1 MTINDLLKITQKYC
15 DPREQ
20 VLIKKAYFCA
30 EKIHQGEKRGTGEAY
45 IMHPLM
51 TAKWLAENELDADT
65 ISAALLHDVV
75 ENNPSESQE
84 IKKIFGAHIAELV
97 DGVTKL
103 GKIKIKKSWFLLFK
117 IFQNQQEK
125 QLGFERHVESLRKML
140 MAMSKDIRVIF
151 IKFADRLH
159 NMQTLNGVYPQ
170 KRERIARE
178 TIEIYAPLAYRLGM
192 GELKGTLEDLAFP
205 YAYPKEYEWVKKI
218 AGPKYQEKG
227 KHLEKAMRIIKLKL
241 AENKIKAQIH
251 GRKKHLYSLYK
262 KLIKYDRNL
271 SKIYDLVAIRIIVD
285 SVEACYKVLGIVH
298 SMWKPLLGRIKDYIA
313 MPRPNG
319 YQSLHTTVFGP
330 DGEILEIQIRTWK
343 MHNMAENGI
352 AAHWHYSQD
361 KKSTKIPKDKF
372 EWVQELGRW
381 QGKLID
387 RNEWSKGLRLDF
399 FEKRIFVFTPQGDIR
414 DLPASATP
422 IDFAYS
428 VHTEIG
434 NKAKLAKVNGKLV
447 RLNHKLS
454 NGDIVDVIIDKN
466 SKGPKRDW
474 LRFVKTSKA
483 RGKIK
488 SFFV

>member
-1 MTINDLLKITQKYC
+1 MSINELLKITQKYC
-15 DPREQ
+15 DSHEQ
-20 VLIKKAYFCA
+20 ALIKKAYFYA
-30 EKIHQGEKRGTGEAY
+30 EKIHQGKTRGTGENY
-45 IMHPLM
+45 IVHPLA

-65 ISAALLHDVV
+65 IAAALLHDVV
-75 ENNPSESQE
+75 EDDPKQLQE
-84 IKKIFGAHIAELV
+84 IKKIFGPHIAELV

-103 GKIKIKKSWFLLFK
+103 GKIKIKKSWFLPFK
-117 IFQNQQEK
+117 IIQNQQEK

-159 NMQTLNGVYPQ
+159 NMQTLNGVKLQ

-192 GELKGTLEDLAFP
+192 GELKGALEDLAFP
-205 YAYPKEYEWVKKI
+205 YAYPKEYQWVKKI
-218 AGPKYQEKG
+218 AGPKYKEKG
-227 KHLEKAMRIIKLKL
+227 KHLERTMKIIKEKL
-241 AENKIKAQIH
+241 AENYLKAQVH

-262 KLIKYDRNL
+262 KLLKYDRNL
-271 SKIYDLVAIRIIVD
+271 SKIYDLMAIRVIVD
-285 SVEACYKVLGIVH
+285 SVEECYKVLGIIH

-319 YQSLHTTVFGP
+319 YQSLHTTVFGS
-330 DGEILEIQIRTWK
+330 DGEIIEIQIRTWK

-352 AAHWHYSQD
+352 AAHWHYAQD
-361 KKSTKIPKDKF
+361 KKSTKIPKDRLG
-372 EWVQELGRW
+372 WVQELGRW
-381 QGKLID
+381 QDKLID
-387 RNEWSKGLRLDF
+387 RNEWSKGLKLDF
-399 FEKRIFVFTPQGDIR
+399 FEKRIFVFTPQGDIH
-414 DLPASATP
+414 DLPANATP

-434 NKAKLAKVNGKLV
+434 NKAKLAKVNSRLV
-447 RLNHKLS
+447 KLNHQLN
-454 NGDIVDVIIDKN
+454 NGDIVEVIIDRN

-488 SFFV
+488 SFLT